1 MNRWLREPLLH
12 FCVLGGLI
20 FLAYAWLGDTEGDS
34 GARIVVTVAQQQN
47 LAQTFA
53 RTWQRPPTGVE
64 LDGLIQD
71 FIRQELAYRQAQA
84 MGLDRDDIV
93 VRRRMRQKIEMF
105 AEDVVEAS
113 PPTAE
118 ELAAYYS
125 EHAEDYRAPA
135 IYTFRQIYF
144 STDADPRAAEATAN
158 GILARLREDE
168 TAVDLATVGDRSL
181 LPAELDNAS
190 TPSIA
195 ARFGA
200 EFAAALGE
208 VEPGRWGGPIR
219 SGFGLHVVRVA
230 ARQESLSPSLD
241 EVRSAVTRDWFA
253 LRRRDAMEAF
263 YDDMAANYEIIIEP
277 AEAAPEAATPE
288 AATP

>member
-12 FCVLGGLI
+12 FALLGGLI
-20 FLAYAWLGDTEGDS
+20 FVGYAWLGDSTEDS
-34 GARIVVTVAQQQN
+34 GSRIVVTVVQQQN

-53 RTWQRPPTGVE
+53 RTWQRPPTRAE

-113 PPTAE
+113 PPTTE
-118 ELAAYYS
+118 ELATYYS

-135 IYTFRQIYF
+135 LYTFRQIYF
-144 STDADPRAAEATAN
+144 SADTDPRAAEAAAN
-158 GILARLREDE
+158 ELLAHLREDE
-168 TAVDLATVGDRSL
+168 TTVDLATVGDRSL

-200 EFAAALGE
+200 DFTAALDAI
-208 VEPGRWGGPIR
+208 EPGRWDGPIR
-219 SGFGLHVVRVA
+219 SGFGLHVVRVD
-230 ARQESLSPSLD
+230 ARQESLNPALE

-253 LRRRDAMEAF
+253 VRRREAMEAF
-263 YDDMAANYEIIIEP
+263 YDDMAANYEIVIEP
-277 AEAAPEAATPE
+277 AAASPGEATP
-288 AATP
+288 